1 MSTKQPAPAW
11 LQRAATVAIR
21 VAIAGTTVEL
31 IGILLLFAV
40 IAIGVWAVKTG
51 H

>member
-1 MSTKQPAPAW
+1 MTHPPKWARRTGSIM
-11 LQRAATVAIR
+11 LR

-31 IGILLLFAV
+31 IGFWFLVAM
-40 IAIGVWAVKTG
+40 IAIGVWAVRTG

>member
-1 MSTKQPAPAW
+1 MTTKPAPAW
-11 LQRAATVAIR
+11 AERAAKIAIAI
-21 VAIAGTTVEL
+21 AIAGTTVEL
-31 IGILLLFAV
+31 IEFWLLVAV